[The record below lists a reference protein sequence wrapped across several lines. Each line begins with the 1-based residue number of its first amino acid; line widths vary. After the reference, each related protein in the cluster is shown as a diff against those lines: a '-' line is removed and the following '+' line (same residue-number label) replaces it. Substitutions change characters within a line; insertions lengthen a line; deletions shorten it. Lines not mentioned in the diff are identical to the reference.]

1 MGLQNKNPYKTGEK
15 SLVRKEAEAVIMA
28 AKSYEDKLLVLIG
41 FTIGPRRDDLVSIE
55 IPNIDT
61 KAGTLSYHEKKKG
74 NRVKTV
80 PMSDRLIH
88 ELELYLTTHTSEGQK
103 YLFPARQATSVK
115 KTKDPVTKEITGK
128 ERVVCQ
134 HMSSKTA
141 YNIFN
146 GLCKL
151 AGIKTPIPIHAM
163 RSTCIKLK
171 QEEGWT
177 IEQVAAL
184 VGDTVETVQEHY
196 ATPSAGQLAQLMKE
210 KGGI

>member
-1 MGLQNKNPYKTGEK
+1 MKRDNPYTTGEK
-15 SLVRKEAEAVIMA
+15 ALVRKEAEAVIMA

-41 FTIGPRRDDLVSIE
+41 FTLGPRRDDLVAIE
-55 IPNIDT
+55 IQNIDT
-61 KAGTLSYHEKKKG
+61 KSGTLSYHEKKKG
-74 NRVKTV
+74 MRVKTV
-80 PMSDRLIH
+80 PISDRLIH
-88 ELELYLTTHTSEGQK
+88 ELELYLTTHTVEGQR
-103 YLFPARQATSVK
+103 YLFPPRQKTSVK
-115 KTKDPVTKEITGK
+115 KVKDAVTKEVTGK
-128 ERVVCQ
+128 ERVSCQ

-146 GLCKL
+146 TLCKSV
-151 AGIKTPIPIHAM
+151 GVKIPIPIHAM

-184 VGDTVETVQEHY
+184 IGDTVETVQEHY
-196 ATPSAGQLAQLMKE
+196 STPSVGQLAQLMKE